1 MKKKMELKLQYHG
14 SKFYYFIN
22 IRWYGEDIKNFSK
35 NAVWHFLHDEKYTI
49 TDIKNLVEKSIQTG
63 EPFNIEL
70 TFKSGAGQN
79 TAWLIMQEMTDIK

>member
-14 SKFYYFIN
+14 S
-22 IRWYGEDIKNFSK
+22 WYGEDIKNFSK

-63 EPFNIEL
+63 KPFNIEL